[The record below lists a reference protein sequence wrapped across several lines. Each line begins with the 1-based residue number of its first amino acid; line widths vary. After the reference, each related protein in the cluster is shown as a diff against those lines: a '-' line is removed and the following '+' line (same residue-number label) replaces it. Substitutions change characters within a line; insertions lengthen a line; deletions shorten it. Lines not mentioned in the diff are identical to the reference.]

1 MTHSSARPNPPQ
13 TPLDAAPVGIRTKLS
28 ALWAAVMFLYVYV
41 DIVGFYEP
49 GTIDGILAGR
59 VWTLDITPAWA
70 LSALILMTI
79 PILMLVLSLTLP
91 AAAARWTNLLV
102 APLFV
107 VVSLGNAIG
116 ETWLYFWFGAVVEA
130 ALLMLVVRYAWSW
143 PYRGER
149 PDPALDAVR
158 DPARS
163 GPQPLATARSTT

>member
-1 MTHSSARPNPPQ
+1 MTHARALPNPH
-13 TPLDAAPVGIRTKLS
+13 PLDDPPVPVRSKLA

-41 DIVGFYEP
+41 DIIGFYEP

-70 LSALILMTI
+70 LGALILMTA
-79 PILMLVLSLTLP
+79 PILMTVLCLTLP
-91 AAAARWTNLLV
+91 AAAARWSNLVV

-130 ALLMLVVRYAWSW
+130 ALLLLVVRYAWTW
-143 PYRGER
+143 RGAK
-149 PDPALDAVR
+149 ALAAASTDVR
-158 DPARS
+158 AAASLR
-163 GPQPLATARSTT
+163 